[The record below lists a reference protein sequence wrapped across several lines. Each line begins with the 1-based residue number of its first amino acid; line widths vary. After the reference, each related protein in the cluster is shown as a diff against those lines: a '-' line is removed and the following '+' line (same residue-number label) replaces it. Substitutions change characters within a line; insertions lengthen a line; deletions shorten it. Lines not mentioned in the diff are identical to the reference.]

1 MGAHM
6 TTQPSTTPDNSKR
19 NTTFF
24 YVISAVLIFTFLYR
38 MSAVAT
44 EYPRQLSRILEMVV
58 DAGMIVGLIG
68 IRKNGPQWLFVVALI
83 AGIGLFGIRM
93 HSKHSWYT
101 GHWHYIF
108 DNLR

>member
-1 MGAHM
+1 MS
-6 TTQPSTTPDNSKR
+6 TQPTTTPTNTNR
-19 NTTFF
+19 NTTLF
-24 YVISAVLIFTFLYR
+24 YLVSVVLIATFLYR
-38 MSAVAT
+38 MSAMAT
-44 EYPRQLSRILEMVV
+44 EYPRQLSRILEMVI

-68 IRKNGPQWLFVVALI
+68 VRKSGPQWLFIVALI

-108 DNLR
+108 DGR

>member
-1 MGAHM
+1 M
-6 TTQPSTTPDNSKR
+6 TTQPTTTPDNTKR
-19 NTTFF
+19 NPTLF
-24 YVISAVLIFTFLYR
+24 YLVSVVLIATFLYR
-38 MSAVAT
+38 MSAMAD
-44 EYPRQLSRILEMVV
+44 EYPRQFSRILEMVI

-68 IRKNGPQWLFVVALI
+68 VRKSGPQWLFVVALI

-108 DNLR
+108 DNR